1 MKKSSEYL
9 DSAGA
14 FLMRPVDASTLGA
27 FRFIFGILMVGSTL
41 KYFYKG
47 LIKSYYIDSKFLFTY
62 DLFPWV
68 TPWPGDGMYYLFAV
82 IGVSALLLALGLF
95 CRLSA
100 AAFFLSYTYV
110 FLLEK
115 GAYNNHYY
123 FICLI
128 AFLFCIVNSGRWM
141 SLDALWKR
149 KFDPDSQAV
158 TVPYWNVLIIKT
170 QVFIVYFYGGIAKLN
185 LDWLNGE
192 PMRHWLEIPAGRE
205 GTPAFAARFLES
217 EFGVYFFSYGGVIFE
232 LSIGFLLIC
241 RKTRLLAFGLIFIFN
256 LTNQW
261 MFKIGIFPL
270 LMIATAVI
278 FLEPDTPRNFI
289 KKCLPRLKQDR
300 LDLKPRPSRFRK
312 SAISFVSIYL
322 MIQILLPFRHWLYE
336 GHVSWTEEGQD
347 FAWRMKLRDK
357 GECRL
362 GFFATNRETGETS
375 LIPLGRFLA
384 VRQFIRMCQRP
395 HMIIQFAHFLGK
407 KLEEEGISNPII
419 TARTLVSLNYRP
431 PQSLIDPDVNLT
443 EEEYSVFKHSKW
455 ILPLKE

>member
-9 DSAGA
+9 NSAGA

-27 FRFIFGILMVGSTL
+27 FRFIFGILMVGSVL

-47 LIKSYYIDSKFLFTY
+47 LIKAYYIDSKFLFAY
-62 DLFPWV
+62 ELFPWV
-68 TPWPGDGMYYLFAV
+68 KPWPGDGMYYLFAV

-95 CRLSA
+95 YRYSA

-123 FICLI
+123 FICLL
-128 AFLFCIVNSGRWM
+128 AFLFCTVNGSRWM

-149 KFDPDSQAV
+149 KSGPDPQPV
-158 TVPYWNVLIIKT
+158 TVPNWNVLIIKA

-185 LDWLNGE
+185 LDWLKGE
-192 PMRHWLEIPAGRE
+192 PMRHWLKGAAGRE
-205 GTPAFAARFLES
+205 STHVFAARFMES
-217 EFGVYFFSYGGVIFE
+217 EFGVYFFSYGGIFFD
-232 LSIGFLLIC
+232 LAIGFLLIC
-241 RKTRLLAFGLIFIFN
+241 RKTRLLGFGLVIVFN
-256 LTNQW
+256 IINDW
-261 MFKIGIFPL
+261 MFKIGIFPF
-270 LMIATAVI
+270 LMVAATVI

-289 KKCLPRLKQDR
+289 KKCLPRLKPDKTN
-300 LDLKPRPSRFRK
+300 LEPRPSRFRK

-357 GECRL
+357 GGCRL
-362 GFFATNRETGETS
+362 HFFVTNPETGETWP
-375 LIPLGRFLA
+375 IPAEPYLA
-384 VRQFIRMCQRP
+384 LRQFIRMCQRP
-395 HMIIQFAHFLGK
+395 HMIIQFAHYLDK
-407 KLEEEGISNPII
+407 EMEEAGINNPII
-419 TARTLVSLNYRP
+419 NARTLVSLNYRP
-431 PQSLIDPDVNLT
+431 SQALIDPDVNLT
-443 EEEYSVFKHSKW
+443 EEEYSIFKHAEW
-455 ILPLKE
+455 IVPLKE